1 MNNDIITRRLQILR
15 DLEAEKDKIAKARQ
29 DMLDNDEH
37 YISLKEK
44 NTLHREASKILKEQ
58 VDEKSHIK
66 DISMQLKDKVKE
78 IKELK
83 EILSQELADY
93 YRNEGTMQIEDE
105 EGNIKRLKFNVSL
118 VN

>member
-1 MNNDIITRRLQILR
+1 MSQDLITRRLQILK
-15 DLEAEKDKIAKARQ
+15 DLENEKDKIAKAKQ
-29 DMLDNDEH
+29 DFLDNDEH
-37 YISLKEK
+37 YAQLKDR
-44 NTLHREASKILKEQ
+44 NTVHKDACKVLKEQ
-58 VDEKSHIK
+58 IEEKAHIK
-66 DISMQLKDKVKE
+66 EINMQLKDKVKE

-93 YRNEGTMQIEDE
+93 YRNEGTMQIEDG